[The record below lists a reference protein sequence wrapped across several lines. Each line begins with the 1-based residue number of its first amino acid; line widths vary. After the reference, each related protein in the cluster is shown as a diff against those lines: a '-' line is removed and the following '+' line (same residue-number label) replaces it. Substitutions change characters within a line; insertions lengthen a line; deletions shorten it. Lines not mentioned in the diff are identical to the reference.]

1 VNDKTNEPTV
11 TAGYKRDW
19 RTGWIVFAGLM
30 LLTLVEYFAG
40 TLPNPSAVLLI
51 ILGLIKAA
59 LIVYFFMHVYRLW
72 REEKHG

>member
-1 VNDKTNEPTV
+1 MSDETNKTV

-19 RTGWIVFAGLM
+19 RIGWIVFAGLM
-30 LLTLVEYFAG
+30 VLTLIEFAVAN
-40 TLPNPSAVLLI
+40 LSNPSAVLLI
-51 ILGLIKAA
+51 IIGLIKAA